1 MASFQGQ
8 LLKGGQVLYQVSGR
22 FQFQSREGNRGWGG
36 HFVLPLEA
44 QNLELGPYQLT
55 IDDGSSGDIQ
65 IDSVSVKGIQSVAY
79 FQGAGDLQ
87 QVNPLSRA
95 PDGHSNPN
103 YGNHE

>member
-8 LLKGGQVLYQVSGR
+8 LIKGGQVLYQVSGR
-22 FQFQSREGNRGWGG
+22 LQFQSREGKRVWGG
-36 HFVLPLEA
+36 QFVLPLEA

-55 IDDGSSGDIQ
+55 IDDGRYGDIQ

-79 FQGAGDLQ
+79 FQGIGDLQ
-87 QVNPLSRA
+87 EVNPPSRA

-103 YGNHE
+103 YGDHG